1 MNTEETVY
9 LMPLVMASG
18 VCFYIKQNSLQ
29 LSETIKSSHDSSV
42 LTSAHKGLKMQTV
55 SALTLSAYCLLVW
68 Q

>member
-1 MNTEETVY
+1 
-9 LMPLVMASG
+9 MASG

-55 SALTLSAYCLLVW
+55 SALTLSAYGLFVCL
-68 Q
+68 